1 MDRIDRTGER
11 RLMNCGLWAEIIE
24 YKNSRNVTV
33 KLEDGTIKNT
43 TYQVFKNGG
52 IKSRFVPTVYG
63 VGIIGE
69 EQIIESKGCH
79 CKAYKVWQSMLQRCY
94 DTKYQEKKPTYKGCS
109 VCDEWLYF
117 PNFKKWF
124 NENYYTIEGE
134 EIHLD
139 KDILVKGNK
148 LYSPETCIFV
158 PKHINSLF
166 SKKSNNDLP
175 EGVYYDKRNKK
186 YCSSIFINYKR
197 KFLGRFDTIEKAENI
212 YNEFKKKE
220 IKRIADKYYVNIPN
234 KLYNRLIEIS
244 EGYW

>member
-43 TYQVFKNGG
+43 TYQAFKNGG

-148 LYSPETCIFV
+148 VYSPDTCVFV
-158 PKHINSLF
+158 PRRINVLFRDYAKESKLPKGVSLDYGKYKAYINIDG
-166 SKKSNNDLP
+166 KKKN
-175 EGVYYDKRNKK
+175 
-186 YCSSIFINYKR
+186 
-197 KFLGRFDTIEKAENI
+197 LGRFNTPEEAKNI
-212 YNEFKKKE
+212 YEEARLKE
-220 IKRIADKYYVNIPN
+220 IKRLAECYKDKIPE
-234 KLYNRLIEIS
+234 KLYNKLIKE
-244 EGYW
+244 E